1 LAETGD
7 NAQER
12 ELEPSERRILRA
24 REQGQLPQSRDIAT
38 FALLAVFIIFIIAA
52 GPLLLQQL
60 VVMTKS
66 SFEFS
71 KPIQLF
77 DHIKEWMGGSFI
89 VVLTLLGLIFLPIWL
104 VAVLAP
110 LSLVNFRA
118 YFAPKFDLGR
128 LDVMTGLGRMVSLN
142 SLIELVKNILKTA
155 LVLGIGMAYLS
166 GLFIYIRSIV
176 SQDFDAALL
185 HTSYF
190 ILNGFLLLMV
200 PLMFIA
206 IGDGWLQWFN
216 FRKQIRMSPEE
227 MKQEMK
233 ESEGSPEIKQR
244 LRQRQRQIASSRIM
258 SAIERADVVLAN
270 PEHYSVALRY
280 DIEKMAAPIVIA
292 KGMDMVALRIQEVAR
307 EHDVPIA
314 QIPPLARYLYSQL
327 EIGEAIPMS
336 LFEAI
341 ARILAWAYEVKEA
354 GGVVGEI
361 PDINFIPEQLKPN
374 KPLL

>member
-1 LAETGD
+1 MAETRD

-60 VVMTKS
+60 VAMTKS
-66 SFEFS
+66 SFVFS
-71 KPIQLF
+71 RPIQLL
-77 DHIKEWMGGSFI
+77 DHIQEWMSGSFI

-104 VAVLAP
+104 VALLAP

-128 LDVMTGLGRMVSLN
+128 LDVIAGLGRIASLN
-142 SLIELVKNILKTA
+142 SLIELIKNILKTG
-155 LVLGIGMAYLS
+155 LVLGIGMAYLL
-166 GLFIYIRSIV
+166 GLFVYIRSIV
-176 SQDFDAALL
+176 DQDFDSALL
-185 HTSYF
+185 HTAYF

-200 PLMFIA
+200 PLMLIA
-206 IGDGWLQWFN
+206 VGDGWLQWFN

-244 LRQRQRQIASSRIM
+244 LRQRQRQIASSRMM

-280 DIEKMAAPIVIA
+280 DMEKMAAPIVVA
-292 KGMDMVALRIQEVAR
+292 KGMDLMALRIQEVAK
-307 EHDVPIA
+307 EHDVPVA

-327 EIGEAIPMS
+327 EIGEAIPMT
-336 LFEAI
+336 LFEAV
-341 ARILAWAYEVKEA
+341 ARVLAWAYEVRESE
-354 GGVVGEI
+354 GVEGDIPEI
-361 PDINFIPEQLKPN
+361 QFIPEQLKPN
-374 KPLL
+374 KPVL

>member
-1 LAETGD
+1 MAESGD

-38 FALLAVFIIFIIAA
+38 FALLTVFIIFLMAA

-60 VVMTKS
+60 VLMTKS
-66 SFEFS
+66 SFVFAEPV
-71 KPIQLF
+71 KLL
-77 DHIKEWMGGSFI
+77 DHIQEWFNGPLL
-89 VVLTLLGLIFLPIWL
+89 VVLGLLSLVFLPVWL
-104 VAVLAP
+104 VGILAP

-118 YFAPKFDLGR
+118 YFAPKFDMGR
-128 LDVMTGLGRMVSLN
+128 LDFIAGLGRMVSLN
-142 SLIELVKNILKTA
+142 ALTELIKNILKTA
-155 LVLGIGMAYLS
+155 LVLGIGITYLV
-166 GLFIYIRSIV
+166 GLFVYIRSIV
-176 SQDFDAALL
+176 SQDFDSALL

-190 ILNGFLLLMV
+190 ILNGFMLLMV
-200 PLMFIA
+200 PLLLIA
-206 IGDGWLQWFN
+206 IGDGWMQWFN

-244 LRQRQRQIASSRIM
+244 LRQRQRQIASSRM
-258 SAIERADVVLAN
+258 MAAIERADVVLAN

-292 KGMDMVALRIQEVAR
+292 KGADQIALRIQEVAR

-341 ARILAWAYEVKEA
+341 AKILAWAYEVKES
-354 GGVVGEI
+354 GGVEGEI
-361 PDINFIPEQLKPN
+361 PEVNFVPEVLKPG
-374 KPLL
+374 KALL

>member
-1 LAETGD
+1 MAETGD

-60 VVMTKS
+60 VAMTKS
-66 SFEFS
+66 SFAFS
-71 KPIQLF
+71 KPIQLL
-77 DHIKEWMGGSFI
+77 DHIQEWMSGSFV

-104 VAVLAP
+104 VALLAP

-128 LDVMTGLGRMVSLN
+128 LDIITGLGRIVSIN
-142 SLIELVKNILKTA
+142 SLIELVKNILKTS

-166 GLFIYIRSIV
+166 GLFVYIRSIV

-200 PLMFIA
+200 PLMLIA
-206 IGDGWLQWFN
+206 VGDGWLQWFN

-244 LRQRQRQIASSRIM
+244 LRQRQRQIASSRMM

-280 DIEKMAAPIVIA
+280 DMEKMAAPIVVA
-292 KGMDMVALRIQEVAR
+292 KGMDLMALRIQEVAR
-307 EHDVPIA
+307 EHDVPVA

-327 EIGEAIPMS
+327 EIGEAIPMT
-336 LFEAI
+336 LFEAV
-341 ARILAWAYEVKEA
+341 ARILAWAYEVKES
-354 GGVVGEI
+354 GGVEGQI
-361 PDINFIPEQLKPN
+361 PEINFIPEQLKPN

>member
-1 LAETGD
+1 MAESGD

-24 REQGQLPQSRDIAT
+24 REQGQLPQSRDITT
-38 FALLAVFIIFIIAA
+38 FALLTVFIIFLIAA

-60 VVMTKS
+60 VLMTKS
-66 SFEFS
+66 SFVFAEPV
-71 KPIQLF
+71 KLL
-77 DHIKEWMGGSFI
+77 DHIQDWTGGPLL
-89 VVLTLLGLIFLPIWL
+89 VVLMVLSLVFLPIWL
-104 VAVLAP
+104 VGILAP

-118 YFAPKFDLGR
+118 YFAPQFDFNR
-128 LDVMTGLGRMVSLN
+128 LDFIAGLGRMVSLN
-142 SLIELVKNILKTA
+142 SLTELVKNILKTA
-155 LVLGIGMAYLS
+155 LVLGIGITYLV
-166 GLFIYIRSIV
+166 GLFVYIRTIV
-176 SQDFDAALL
+176 SQDFDSALL

-200 PLMFIA
+200 PLLLIA
-206 IGDGWLQWFN
+206 IGDGWMQWFN

-244 LRQRQRQIASSRIM
+244 LRQRQRQIASSRMM

-292 KGMDMVALRIQEVAR
+292 KGADQVALRIQEIAR
-307 EHDVPIA
+307 EHDVPVA

-341 ARILAWAYEVKEA
+341 AKILAWAYEVKEV
-354 GGVVGEI
+354 GGASGDLPEVS
-361 PDINFIPEQLKPN
+361 FIPEQLKPN

>member
-1 LAETGD
+1 MAETGD

-38 FALLAVFIIFIIAA
+38 FALLAVFIIFVIAA

-155 LVLGIGMAYLS
+155 LVLGIDMAYLS
-166 GLFIYIRSIV
+166 GLFVYIRSIV
-176 SQDFDAALL
+176 IQDFDAALL

-244 LRQRQRQIASSRIM
+244 LRQRQRQIASSRMM

>member
-1 LAETGD
+1 MAESGD

-38 FALLAVFIIFIIAA
+38 FALLTVFIIFLIAA

-60 VVMTKS
+60 VLMTKS
-66 SFEFS
+66 SFVFAEPV
-71 KPIQLF
+71 KLL
-77 DHIKEWMGGSFI
+77 DHIQDWTSGPLL
-89 VVLTLLGLIFLPIWL
+89 VVLGVLSLVFLPVWL
-104 VAVLAP
+104 VGILAP

-118 YFAPKFDLGR
+118 YFAPQFDLNR
-128 LDVMTGLGRMVSLN
+128 LDFITGLGRMVSLN
-142 SLIELVKNILKTA
+142 SLTELIKNILKTA
-155 LVLGIGMAYLS
+155 LVLGIGITYLV
-166 GLFIYIRSIV
+166 GLFVYIRTIV
-176 SQDFDAALL
+176 SQDFDSALL

-200 PLMFIA
+200 PLLLIA
-206 IGDGWLQWFN
+206 IGDGWMQWFN

-244 LRQRQRQIASSRIM
+244 LRQRQRQIASSRMM

-292 KGMDMVALRIQEVAR
+292 KGADQVALRIQEIAR
-307 EHDVPIA
+307 EHDVPVA

-341 ARILAWAYEVKEA
+341 AKILAWAYEVKES
-354 GGVVGEI
+354 GGVEGEI
-361 PDINFIPEQLKPN
+361 PDVSFIPEQLKPG
-374 KPLL
+374 KAVL

>member
-166 GLFIYIRSIV
+166 GLFVYIRSIV

-244 LRQRQRQIASSRIM
+244 LRQRQRQIASSRMM

>member
-1 LAETGD
+1 MAESGD

-38 FALLAVFIIFIIAA
+38 FALLTVLAIFLIAA
-52 GPLLLQQL
+52 GPMLLKQL
-60 VVMTKS
+60 VMMTVS

-77 DHIKEWMGGSFI
+77 DHIQEWLNGPLL
-89 VVLTLLGLIFLPIWL
+89 VVLGLLGLIFLPIWL

-128 LDVMTGLGRMVSLN
+128 LDFMSGIGRMVSLN
-142 SLIELVKNILKTA
+142 ALAELIKNILKTA
-155 LVLGIGMAYLS
+155 LVLGIGLAYLS
-166 GLFIYIRSIV
+166 GLFVYIRSIV

-190 ILNGFLLLMV
+190 ILNGFLLLMI
-200 PLMFIA
+200 PLMLIA

-244 LRQRQRQIASSRIM
+244 LRQRQRQIASSRMM
-258 SAIERADVVLAN
+258 SAIERADVVLVN
-270 PEHYSVALRY
+270 PEHYAVALRY
-280 DIEKMAAPIVIA
+280 DIEKMAAPIVLA
-292 KGMDMVALRIQEVAR
+292 KGADQVALRIKEVAR
-307 EHDVPIA
+307 EHDVPVA
-314 QIPPLARYLYSQL
+314 EIPPLARYLYSQL
-327 EIGEAIPMS
+327 EIGEMIPMS

-341 ARILAWAYEVKEA
+341 AKILAWAYEVKEA
-354 GGVVGEI
+354 GGVESQVPEV
-361 PDINFIPEQLKPN
+361 NFVREQIKPG
-374 KPLL
+374 KAML

>member
-1 LAETGD
+1 MAETRD

-60 VVMTKS
+60 VAMTKS
-66 SFEFS
+66 SFVFS
-71 KPIQLF
+71 RPIQLL
-77 DHIKEWMGGSFI
+77 DHIQEWMSGSFI

-104 VAVLAP
+104 VALLAP

-128 LDVMTGLGRMVSLN
+128 LDVIAGLGRIASLN
-142 SLIELVKNILKTA
+142 SLIELIKNILKTG
-155 LVLGIGMAYLS
+155 LVLGIGMAYLL
-166 GLFIYIRSIV
+166 GLFVYIRSIV
-176 SQDFDAALL
+176 DQDFDSALL
-185 HTSYF
+185 HTAYF

-200 PLMFIA
+200 PLMLIA
-206 IGDGWLQWFN
+206 VGDGWLQWFN

-244 LRQRQRQIASSRIM
+244 LRQRQRQIASSRMM

-280 DIEKMAAPIVIA
+280 DMEKMAAPIVVA
-292 KGMDMVALRIQEVAR
+292 KGIDLMALRIQEVAK
-307 EHDVPIA
+307 EHDVPVA

-327 EIGEAIPMS
+327 EIGEAIPMT
-336 LFEAI
+336 LFEAV
-341 ARILAWAYEVKEA
+341 ARVLAWAYEVRES
-354 GGVVGEI
+354 GGVEGDIPEI
-361 PDINFIPEQLKPN
+361 QFIPEQLKPN
-374 KPLL
+374 KPVL

>member
-1 LAETGD
+1 MAEAGD

-38 FALLAVFIIFIIAA
+38 FALLAAFIIFIIAA

-71 KPIQLF
+71 KPILLF
-77 DHIKEWMGGSFI
+77 DHIKEWVGGSFI
-89 VVLTLLGLIFLPIWL
+89 VVITLLGLIFLPIWL
-104 VAVLAP
+104 VALLAP

-128 LDVMTGLGRMVSLN
+128 LDVMTGLGRIVSLN

-166 GLFIYIRSIV
+166 GLFVYIRSIV

-244 LRQRQRQIASSRIM
+244 LRQRQRQIASSRMM
-258 SAIERADVVLAN
+258 SAIERADVVLVN
-270 PEHYSVALRY
+270 PDHYSVALRY

-292 KGMDMVALRIQEVAR
+292 KGMDLVALRIQEVAR
-307 EHDVPIA
+307 EHDVPVA

-354 GGVVGEI
+354 GGIEGEI
-361 PDINFIPEQLKPN
+361 PEINFNPEQLRPN

>member
-1 LAETGD
+1 MAETGD

-60 VVMTKS
+60 VLMTKA

-71 KPIQLF
+71 KPIQLL
-77 DHIKEWMGGSFI
+77 DHISEWLSGSFM

-128 LDVMTGLGRMVSLN
+128 LDVMTGLGRIVSLN

-166 GLFIYIRSIV
+166 GLFVYIRSIV

-200 PLMFIA
+200 PLMLIA

-244 LRQRQRQIASSRIM
+244 LRQRQRQIASSRMM

-280 DIEKMAAPIVIA
+280 DVEKMSAPIVIA
-292 KGMDMVALRIQEVAR
+292 KGMDLVALRIQEVAR
-307 EHDVPIA
+307 EHDVPVA

-327 EIGEAIPMS
+327 EIGEAIPIS

-341 ARILAWAYEVKEA
+341 ARILAWAYEVREA
-354 GGVVGEI
+354 GGVESDI
-361 PDINFIPEQLKPN
+361 PEINFIPEQLKPN

>member
-1 LAETGD
+1 MAESGD

-38 FALLAVFIIFIIAA
+38 FALLTVFIIFLIAA

-60 VVMTKS
+60 VLMTKS
-66 SFEFS
+66 SFIFAEPV
-71 KPIQLF
+71 KLL
-77 DHIKEWMGGSFI
+77 DHIQEWFNGPI
-89 VVLTLLGLIFLPIWL
+89 LVVLGLLSLVFLPVWL
-104 VAVLAP
+104 VGILAP
-110 LSLVNFRA
+110 LFLVNFRA
-118 YFAPKFDLGR
+118 YFAPQFDLGR
-128 LDVMTGLGRMVSLN
+128 LDFITGLGRMVSLN
-142 SLIELVKNILKTA
+142 ALIELVKNILKTA
-155 LVLGIGMAYLS
+155 LVLGIGIAYLV
-166 GLFIYIRSIV
+166 GLFVYIRSIV
-176 SQDFDAALL
+176 SQDFESALL
-185 HTSYF
+185 HTTYI

-200 PLMFIA
+200 PLLLIA
-206 IGDGWLQWFN
+206 IGDGWMQWFN

-244 LRQRQRQIASSRIM
+244 LRQRQRQIASSRMM

-280 DIEKMAAPIVIA
+280 DIEKMSAPIVIA
-292 KGMDMVALRIQEVAR
+292 KGADQIALRIQEVAR
-307 EHDVPIA
+307 EHDVPVA

-341 ARILAWAYEVKEA
+341 AKILAWAYEVKES
-354 GGVVGEI
+354 GGVEGEI
-361 PDINFIPEQLKPN
+361 PEVSFIPEQLKPG
-374 KPLL
+374 KAVL

>member
-38 FALLAVFIIFIIAA
+38 FALLVVFIIFIIAT

-66 SFEFS
+66 SFVFS
-71 KPIQLF
+71 KPSQLL
-77 DHIKEWMGGSFI
+77 DHIREWLSGSFMM
-89 VVLTLLGLIFLPIWL
+89 VLTLLGVIILPIWL
-104 VAVLAP
+104 VALLAP

-128 LDVMTGLGRMVSLN
+128 LDIITGLGRIASLN
-142 SLIELVKNILKTA
+142 SLIELVKNILKTS

-166 GLFIYIRSIV
+166 GLFVYIRSIV

-190 ILNGFLLLMV
+190 IFNGFLLLMA
-200 PLMFIA
+200 PLLLIA

-244 LRQRQRQIASSRIM
+244 LRQRQRQIASSRMM

-280 DIEKMAAPIVIA
+280 DMEKMAAPIVVA
-292 KGMDMVALRIQEVAR
+292 KGMDLMALRIQEVAR
-307 EHDVPIA
+307 EHEIPVA

-327 EIGEAIPMS
+327 EIGEAIPMT
-336 LFEAI
+336 LFEAV
-341 ARILAWAYEVKEA
+341 ARILAWAYEVKES
-354 GGVVGEI
+354 GGFEGVIPEI
-361 PDINFIPEQLKPN
+361 QFIPEQLKPN

>member
-1 LAETGD
+1 MAESGD
-7 NAQER
+7 NSQER

-38 FALLAVFIIFIIAA
+38 FALLTVFIIFLIAA

-60 VVMTKS
+60 VLMTKS
-66 SFEFS
+66 SFVFAEPV
-71 KPIQLF
+71 KLL
-77 DHIKEWMGGSFI
+77 DHIQEWFDGPLL
-89 VVLTLLGLIFLPIWL
+89 VVLGLLSLIFLPIWL
-104 VAVLAP
+104 VGILAP

-118 YFAPKFDLGR
+118 YFAPQFDLGR
-128 LDVMTGLGRMVSLN
+128 LDFIAGLGRMVSLN
-142 SLIELVKNILKTA
+142 ALTELIKNILKTA
-155 LVLGIGMAYLS
+155 LILGIGITYLV
-166 GLFIYIRSIV
+166 GLFVYIRSIV
-176 SQDFDAALL
+176 SQDFDSALL

-200 PLMFIA
+200 PLLLIA
-206 IGDGWLQWFN
+206 IGDGWMQWFN

-244 LRQRQRQIASSRIM
+244 LRQRQRQIASSRMM

-292 KGMDMVALRIQEVAR
+292 KGADQIALRIQEVAR

-341 ARILAWAYEVKEA
+341 AKILAWAYEVKES
-354 GGVVGEI
+354 GGVGVEV
-361 PDINFIPEQLKPN
+361 PDVSFIPELLKPG
-374 KPLL
+374 KAIL